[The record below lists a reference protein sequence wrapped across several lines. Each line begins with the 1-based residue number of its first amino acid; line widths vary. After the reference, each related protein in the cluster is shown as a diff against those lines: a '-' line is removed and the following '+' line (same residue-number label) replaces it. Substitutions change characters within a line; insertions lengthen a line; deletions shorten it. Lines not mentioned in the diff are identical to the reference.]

1 VQVKRYKPSK
11 VAADKHSF
19 SEIVTQICQCIETP
33 VPYTDGNTYL
43 PSLVYFVTPYAVDT
57 HTLNTRF
64 SKVAALK
71 QSRVKLLDGPKL
83 ASLLE
88 ERVPDVFSRLL
99 GGVHQIGKVIGPHLS
114 NSILMSAL
122 GFQTDRHIKDFYTD
136 IDIAV
141 GYIQAK
147 YLLASQF
154 TPITKRFEADAERWE
169 QLTRVLDIISE
180 LLGVSVVKQSRQH
193 IEGRIR
199 SAQQQWERWK
209 DRQRTLNNAAEDLSY
224 RLAEYK
230 AKCLDKLKHT
240 VRQSAEN
247 TKAVVEHI
255 ARIFERI
262 DGAGDSVV
270 SCDDTTICISN
281 DLNKQ
286 IARYRGMR
294 LSYAAAAR
302 KATSHQAKQPSLE
315 VSISASGHEL
325 AKQLLAV
332 RKRIQ
337 SEATRLSERTPT
349 SKELKT
355 FLEYCQRMFLQT
367 AFIFSDDII
376 SAAVGFHASDDLPE
390 YTRLS
395 MPVNVVFDTGLNVCV
410 LGEAGAGKTTALQM
424 YAHRHYESAE
434 LARLVIFAP
443 LVAVVRALENKSGQT
458 KSIGDKRLDVGL
470 VEFLRSLGTAYSL
483 EDFQSS
489 ASKGGV
495 LLLDSI
501 DEAYTAAP
509 WIIKSLVELSH
520 AYPKLQLITSSRV
533 SGEYVREIPF
543 VSVRLMPFTD
553 SQQKQFISS

>member
-1 VQVKRYKPSK
+1 MASYDETVLTSLQQMQENEFSQAILLPLFKALGFAQVEFHGGPSEYGKDLICWRRDEIQELELAVVQVKRYKPSK

-230 AKCLDKLKHT
+230 AKCLDKLKH
-240 VRQSAEN
+240 
-247 TKAVVEHI
+247 
-255 ARIFERI
+255 
-262 DGAGDSVV
+262 
-270 SCDDTTICISN
+270 
-281 DLNKQ
+281 
-286 IARYRGMR
+286 
-294 LSYAAAAR
+294 
-302 KATSHQAKQPSLE
+302 
-315 VSISASGHEL
+315 
-325 AKQLLAV
+325 
-332 RKRIQ
+332 
-337 SEATRLSERTPT
+337 
-349 SKELKT
+349 
-355 FLEYCQRMFLQT
+355 
-367 AFIFSDDII
+367 
-376 SAAVGFHASDDLPE
+376 
-390 YTRLS
+390 
-395 MPVNVVFDTGLNVCV
+395 
-410 LGEAGAGKTTALQM
+410 
-424 YAHRHYESAE
+424 
-434 LARLVIFAP
+434 
-443 LVAVVRALENKSGQT
+443 
-458 KSIGDKRLDVGL
+458 
-470 VEFLRSLGTAYSL
+470 
-483 EDFQSS
+483 
-489 ASKGGV
+489 
-495 LLLDSI
+495 
-501 DEAYTAAP
+501 
-509 WIIKSLVELSH
+509 
-520 AYPKLQLITSSRV
+520 
-533 SGEYVREIPF
+533 
-543 VSVRLMPFTD
+543 
-553 SQQKQFISS
+553 